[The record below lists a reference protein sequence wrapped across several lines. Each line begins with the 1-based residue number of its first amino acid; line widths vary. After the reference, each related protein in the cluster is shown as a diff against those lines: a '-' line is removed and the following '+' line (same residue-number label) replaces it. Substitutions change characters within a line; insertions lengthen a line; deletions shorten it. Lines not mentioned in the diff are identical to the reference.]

1 MKYRLN
7 FQNYLISSLIFHLII
22 LAFFVLSYERSAQ
35 NFVLENKNDPTE
47 IVNAVIMNESK
58 IEMLKPDLLPPPPKK
73 VEVKKPVAEPVVK
86 KEMKLQ
92 PVKSIEPPV
101 VQKKVLVIPT
111 KKTKTIPKE
120 IIEKQ
125 LLADLEKEV
134 KQKKKIKNKHN
145 EIEKAFE
152 QELAAQ
158 KAKVLEQQLLMEK
171 NRLSSSQSKKMQGI
185 VDKYKALILQAIS
198 QHWIV
203 PNGANKSLFSELLI
217 RIAPGGVVLDV
228 QLVKSSG
235 DVSLDRSARTAVFK
249 ASPLPVPTQSDEF
262 EPFRQFILKVK
273 PENIVATDSDLKKA

>member
-1 MKYRLN
+1 MSYRLN
-7 FQNYLISSLIFHLII
+7 FQNCLISSFIFHLTI
-22 LAFFVLSYERSAQ
+22 LAFFVMSYEWSAQ
-35 NFVLENKNDPTE
+35 NFVLENKNDHTE
-47 IVNAVIMNESK
+47 IVNAVMMTESK
-58 IEMLKPDLLPPPPKK
+58 IEMPKPDLLPPPPKK
-73 VEVKKPVAEPVVK
+73 VAVKEPIPSPVVK
-86 KEMKLQ
+86 KEVKPE

-101 VQKKVLVIPT
+101 IQKKVIVIPT
-111 KKTKTIPKE
+111 KKTKPIPKE
-120 IIEKQ
+120 VIEKQ

-134 KQKKKIKNKHN
+134 KQKKVKIKHN

-152 QELAAQ
+152 QELKAQ
-158 KAKVLEQQLLMEK
+158 KVKALEQQLLMEK
-171 NRLSSSQSKKMQGI
+171 ARLSSAQSKKMQGI

-203 PNGANKSLFSELLI
+203 PNGANKNLFSQLLI

-228 QLVKSSG
+228 QLIKSSG
-235 DVSLDRSARTAVFK
+235 DVSLDRSVRTAVFK